1 MSTVAVF
8 IALGGGAYAAAK
20 LPTDSVGARQLKNG
34 AVTTKKLANGSVT
47 NQKLANNAVT
57 GAKVMAGSLTGSQIN
72 ASTLGT
78 VPNATHA
85 SSADTATTAT
95 HASSAD
101 TATTANTLGG
111 LAASHFVQ
119 GGGQSRSFGFT
130 MPTSADAQAQL
141 LSVPGF
147 GTLNA
152 FCGGGSS
159 GFAEVTLQTGPQTI
173 DRFTAGIE
181 NLSQVT
187 AGNNA
192 LTPNT
197 SWLEAQVSVGGVAS
211 LWEQQMLRY
220 TTGSGSSLTTHM
232 ATINILV
239 DVDATTCDFDASASI
254 GPGVTGP

>member
-8 IALGGGAYAAAK
+8 IALGGGAYAAFK
-20 LPTDSVGARQLKNG
+20 LPNHSVGTRQLKNG
-34 AVTTKKLANGSVT
+34 AVTNKKLANGSVT
-47 NQKLANNAVT
+47 NQKLASNAVT

-72 ASTLGT
+72 SSTLGT
-78 VPNATHA
+78 VPNATH
-85 SSADTATTAT
+85 ADTATTAT
-95 HASSAD
+95 HASSAG
-101 TATTANTLGG
+101 T
-111 LAASHFVQ
+111 AASADTLSGFAASQFVR
-119 GGGQSRSFGFT
+119 GGGESRSFGFT
-130 MPTSADAQAQL
+130 MPTSADAQAPL

-152 FCGGGSS
+152 FCGGGSA

-192 LTPNT
+192 LTPDT
-197 SWLEAQVSVGGVAS
+197 SWLEAQVSVSGVAG

-220 TTGSGSSLTTHM
+220 TTGSGGSLTTHV
-232 ATINILV
+232 ATINLMV
-239 DVDATTCDFDASASI
+239 DVDATTCDFDASAII